1 MSTPIGTVGFSSNG
15 AGAFSPTTS
24 CTLVTVSSG
33 IASCTVT
40 YTPSAKGTQTIT
52 GSYAG
57 DPTHTLSGGE
67 TLLTVG

>member
-1 MSTPIGTVGFSSNG
+1 VSTPTGTVGFSSNG

-24 CTLVTVSSG
+24 CTLAAVSTG

-67 TLLTVG
+67 TPLTVT

>member
-1 MSTPIGTVGFSSNG
+1 VTTPTGTVGFSSNG

-24 CTLVTVSSG
+24 CTLVTVSTG

-57 DPTHTLSGGE
+57 DVTHAISSGE
-67 TLLTVG
+67 TPLTVS